1 MSRSI
6 FLAFLLSSLG
16 IHVAAFAMIRLVLE
30 QRLQAVTKYGQT
42 KTRLKALADND
53 RFTEQDVKLICFAY
67 RAACRIIHGQR
78 LDNSRHLFRE
88 AVRAVRTL
96 SQAA

>member
-6 FLAFLLSSLG
+6 LLAFLLSSLG
-16 IHVAAFAMIRLVLE
+16 VHVAAFAMIRLVLE
-30 QRLQAVTKYGQT
+30 QRLQAVTDRGQT

-53 RFTEQDVKLICFAY
+53 RFTEADVKLIRFAY
-67 RAACRIIHGQR
+67 RSACRIIHGQR
-78 LDNSRHLFRE
+78 LDNSRHIFRE
-88 AVRAVRTL
+88 AVRAVRAL

>member
-1 MSRSI
+1 MNRSLT
-6 FLAFLLSSLG
+6 LAFLLSTLG
-16 IHVAAFAMIRLVLE
+16 VHVAAFAMIRLVLE
-30 QRLQAVTKYGQT
+30 QRLQDVTEYGQT

-53 RFTEQDVKLICFAY
+53 RFTEDDIKLIRFAY
-67 RAACRIIHGQR
+67 RSACRVVHGQR
-78 LDNSRHLFRE
+78 FNNSRHLFRE

>member
-6 FLAFLLSSLG
+6 LLAFLLSSLG
-16 IHVAAFAMIRLVLE
+16 VHVAAFAMIRLVLE
-30 QRLQAVTKYGQT
+30 QRIQAVTEYGQT

-53 RFTEQDVKLICFAY
+53 RFTEDDVKLIRFAY
-67 RAACRIIHGQR
+67 RSACRIIHGQR
-78 LDNSRHLFRE
+78 FDNSRHLFRE
-88 AVRAVRTL
+88 AVRAVRAL

>member
-6 FLAFLLSSLG
+6 LTASILSRLG
-16 IHVAAFAMIRLVLE
+16 VHVAAFAIIRLMLE
-30 QRLQAVTKYGQT
+30 QRLQAVTDRGQT

-53 RFTEQDVKLICFAY
+53 RFTEQDVKLIRFAY
-67 RAACRIIHGQR
+67 RSACRVVHGQR
-78 LDNSRHLFRE
+78 FDSSRHLFRE
-88 AVRAVRTL
+88 AVRAVRAL

>member
-6 FLAFLLSSLG
+6 FTASILSRLG
-16 IHVAAFAMIRLVLE
+16 VHVAAFALIRLVLE

-67 RAACRIIHGQR
+67 RSACRIVHGQQ
-78 LDNSRHLFRE
+78 LDNSRHIFRE
-88 AVRAVRTL
+88 AVRAVKVL
-96 SQAA
+96 SNAA

>member
-6 FLAFLLSSLG
+6 ITASILSRLG
-16 IHVAAFAMIRLVLE
+16 VHVAAMALVRLVLE
-30 QRLQAVTKYGQT
+30 QKLRAVTKYGQT

-88 AVRAVRTL
+88 AVRAVKVL
-96 SQAA
+96 SNAA

>member
-1 MSRSI
+1 MNRSLA
-6 FLAFLLSSLG
+6 LAFLLSTLG
-16 IHVAAFAMIRLVLE
+16 VHVAAFAMIRLVLE

-42 KTRLKALADND
+42 KTRLKALSDND

-67 RAACRIIHGQR
+67 RSACRIIHGQR

-88 AVRAVRTL
+88 AVRAVKVL
-96 SQAA
+96 SNAA